1 MEEYARER
9 DLYENQFNTK
19 WKDAK
24 AVYATSKID
33 RTTIAETKIEELKTM
48 LTVQFKNLNE
58 RIQES
63 IADTQEEI
71 QQKVTEEDVTFTQ
84 EDNSDTAE
92 QMMQD
97 SKHLFDQHRILLLIK
112 VGIVLLILVKGNS
125 VYAEYKKVFV
135 GASLACI
142 FAYLMFL
149 QFS

>member
-1 MEEYARER
+1 MEEYTTER
-9 DLYENQFNTK
+9 DLYENQFDTK
-19 WKDAK
+19 WTNAK
-24 AVYATSKID
+24 ETYATSKID
-33 RTTIAETKIEELKTM
+33 KTTVAETNIEELKSM
-48 LTVQFKNLNE
+48 LRVQFKNLND
-58 RIQES
+58 RVQES

-71 QQKVTEEDVTFTQ
+71 QQKVQNDVVFTQ
-84 EDNSDTAE
+84 EDHSATAE

-125 VYAEYKKVFV
+125 VYAEYKQVFV